1 MNLII
6 LDDKLENPLGYA
18 DYLKRSKSFKIEKI
32 VFLYYQHDRED
43 LNAPE
48 DAIQLY
54 KDMDIDVQHI
64 DSFCF
69 FKVMNSFYDDCTNI
83 FLYDFE
89 LKGDDV
95 PDIYRIQIGYAKNKI
110 NSKGDVDRFFFY
122 TTRANSEQLS
132 NLRKFFPEHVLNA
145 ECIEQNNCKTVSINF
160 EENEN
165 FVKVMK
171 DNNKRGGLT

>member
-6 LDDKLENPLGYA
+6 LDDKLENPLCYVNN
-18 DYLKRSKSFKIEKI
+18 LKCSKSFKIEKI
-32 VFLYYQHDRED
+32 IFLYYQHACEE
-43 LNAPE
+43 LNAPKE
-48 DAIQLY
+48 VIQLY
-54 KDMDIDVQHI
+54 KDMNVDVYHI

-69 FKVMNSFYDDCTNI
+69 FKVMNPFYNDTTNI

-110 NSKGDVDRFFFY
+110 NNNGDVDRFFFY
-122 TTRANSEQLS
+122 TTQANSEQLS
-132 NLRKFFPEHVLNA
+132 NLRKFFPKHVLNA
-145 ECIEQNNCKTVSINF
+145 NPIEQNNLKTVSINF

-165 FVKVMK
+165 FVRVMK
-171 DNNKRGGLT
+171 DNNMRGGQT